1 MARSKRYKT
10 FLMIVVLAVAVLLIF
25 NFLPMSEDKTS
36 EKVSNQEEALNQKET
51 VNQEVQE
58 AREIEEFDR
67 SKYTLSNNE
76 NPIVV
81 LSTTLGDIVLELYRD
96 KAPITS
102 GNFLKLAK
110 EGFYTNTKFHRVIE
124 NFMIQGGDPNSKG
137 DDTSIYGR
145 GGPGYAIEDE
155 FVSGLSNVRGTISMA
170 NSGPNTGGSQF
181 FINFGNNTNL
191 DFDKEPLSSKHP
203 VFGNVVGGIDVVD
216 TIIKVETGPGNIPI
230 TPVEILSVAIY

>member
-1 MARSKRYKT
+1 MGRSQRYKT
-10 FLMIVVLAVAVLLIF
+10 FLMIVVLMVAVLLIF
-25 NFLPMSEDKTS
+25 NFLPMSGDKTS
-36 EKVSNQEEALNQKET
+36 EEISNQEGALNKKET

-58 AREIEEFDR
+58 VVGFDR
-67 SKYTLSNNE
+67 SKYTLRNDE

-81 LSTTLGDIVLELYRD
+81 LSTTLGDIVLELYTD
-96 KAPITS
+96 KTPITS

-110 EGFYTNTKFHRVIE
+110 EGFYTNTKFHRVIDG
-124 NFMIQGGDPNSKG
+124 FMIQGGDPNSKG
-137 DDTSIYGR
+137 DDASIYGR

-216 TIIKVETGPGNIPI
+216 AIIKVETGAGDIPV
-230 TPVEILSVAIY
+230 TPVEILNVAIY

>member
-1 MARSKRYKT
+1 M
-10 FLMIVVLAVAVLLIF
+10 VAVLLIF
-25 NFLPMSEDKTS
+25 NFLPMSGDKTS
-36 EKVSNQEEALNQKET
+36 EEISNQEGALNKKET

-58 AREIEEFDR
+58 VVGFDR
-67 SKYTLSNNE
+67 SKYTLRNDE

-81 LSTTLGDIVLELYRD
+81 LSTTLGDIVLELYTD
-96 KAPITS
+96 KTPITS
-102 GNFLKLAK
+102 RNFLKLAK
-110 EGFYTNTKFHRVIE
+110 EGFYTNTKFHRVIDG
-124 NFMIQGGDPNSKG
+124 FMIQGGDPNSKG
-137 DDTSIYGR
+137 DDTGIYGR

-216 TIIKVETGPGNIPI
+216 AIIKVETGAGDIPV
-230 TPVEILSVAIY
+230 TPVEILNVAIY

>member
-1 MARSKRYKT
+1 M
-10 FLMIVVLAVAVLLIF
+10 VAVLLIF
-25 NFLPMSEDKTS
+25 NFLPMSGDKTS
-36 EKVSNQEEALNQKET
+36 EEISNQEEALNKKET

-58 AREIEEFDR
+58 VVGFDR
-67 SKYTLSNNE
+67 SKYTLRNDE

-81 LSTTLGDIVLELYRD
+81 LSTTLGDIVLELYTD
-96 KAPITS
+96 KTPITS
-102 GNFLKLAK
+102 ENFLKLAK
-110 EGFYTNTKFHRVIE
+110 EGFYTNTKFHRVIDG
-124 NFMIQGGDPNSKG
+124 FMIQGGDPNSKG
-137 DDTSIYGR
+137 DDTGIYGR

-216 TIIKVETGPGNIPI
+216 AIIKVETGAGDIPV
-230 TPVEILSVAIY
+230 TPVEILNVAIY

>member
-10 FLMIVVLAVAVLLIF
+10 LLMIVVLVVAVLLIF